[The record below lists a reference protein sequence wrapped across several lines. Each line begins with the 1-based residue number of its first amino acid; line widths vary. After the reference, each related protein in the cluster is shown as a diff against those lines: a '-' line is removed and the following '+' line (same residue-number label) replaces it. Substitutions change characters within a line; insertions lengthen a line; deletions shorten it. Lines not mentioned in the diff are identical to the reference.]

1 MMKVRVKFFANVR
14 DIVGS
19 DEKVVTLPV
28 DARASALLDELVA
41 EFPAIGEWKPHLRIA
56 VNWEYVP
63 PDHSLQDNDEV
74 AIIPPVSGG

>member
-1 MMKVRVKFFANVR
+1 MITVRIKFFAVLR

-19 DEKVVTLPV
+19 GEKVIALPIESRASGIV
-28 DARASALLDELVA
+28 DALVIDYP
-41 EFPAIGEWKPHLRIA
+41 EMRKWKEHLRVA

-63 PDHSLQDNDEV
+63 PSYLLQDNDEV